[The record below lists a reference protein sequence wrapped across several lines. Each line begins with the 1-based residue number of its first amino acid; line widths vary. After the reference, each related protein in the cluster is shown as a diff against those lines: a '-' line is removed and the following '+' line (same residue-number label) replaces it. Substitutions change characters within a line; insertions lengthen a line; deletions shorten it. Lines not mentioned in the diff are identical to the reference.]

1 MTYLITK
8 INDEDVIIG
17 ELTAYSMFAGAPGTE
32 DNKDIIREIRF
43 CYEHKKI
50 KEWVDKTE
58 STPFITICSDG
69 RTINTFSKC
78 TREINEEGYA
88 TYSYKILSSCS
99 IAPDS
104 RRSRPGYNTHQ
115 FQNQVIHDYL
125 TELITQFKRDQKIE
139 DILE

>member
-17 ELTAYSMFAGAPGTE
+17 ELTAYSMFSGAPGTE
-32 DNKDIIREIRF
+32 NNKDIIREIRF
-43 CYEHKKI
+43 TYEHKKV

-58 STPFITICSDG
+58 SIPFITICSDG

-88 TYSYKILSSCS
+88 TYSYKILW
-99 IAPDS
+99 
-104 RRSRPGYNTHQ
+104 PGYNTPQ